1 MKSGI
6 NDQNI
11 KVSGCTSQIQ
21 RRVIWKSVGLSASMG
36 CGSEH
41 VACEPEVEVSLT
53 ARGTAN
59 EGSGQFRMGV
69 RSGLHF
75 TNFV

>member
-1 MKSGI
+1 ME
-6 NDQNI
+6 
-11 KVSGCTSQIQ
+11 
-21 RRVIWKSVGLSASMG
+21 

-69 RSGLHF
+69 RSGLRF
-75 TNFV
+75 TDLKGLSIKKFL

>member
-1 MKSGI
+1 MKSGL
-6 NDQNI
+6 NYQNI

-21 RRVIWKSVGLSASMG
+21 RRIISKSVGLSASME

-41 VACEPEVEVSLT
+41 VACEPELQVSLT
-53 ARGTAN
+53 AIGTAN

-69 RSGLHF
+69 RSGLRF

>member
-1 MKSGI
+1 ME
-6 NDQNI
+6 
-11 KVSGCTSQIQ
+11 
-21 RRVIWKSVGLSASMG
+21 

-69 RSGLHF
+69 RSGLSF
-75 TNFV
+75 TDLKGLSIKKFRLFENLAKRQRAN